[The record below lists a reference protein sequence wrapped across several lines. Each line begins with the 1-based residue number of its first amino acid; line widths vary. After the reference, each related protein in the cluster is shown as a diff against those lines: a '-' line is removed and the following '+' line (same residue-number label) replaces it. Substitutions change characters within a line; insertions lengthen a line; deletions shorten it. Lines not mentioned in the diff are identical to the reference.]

1 MKKHITAFYLETLLL
16 VAVFVAIILV
26 LTGIFGVARAESSQ
40 AEHLTRAVLLA
51 ENAAE
56 AVSVSESLEV
66 VRALLDENGD
76 SKVDGNVLT
85 VFEDDLQANITWEP
99 EDSVISSSITVF
111 WNGEEIYTLT
121 TAAYMQEET
130 L

>member
-40 AEHLTRAVLLA
+40 AEHLTKAVLLA

-56 AVSVSESLEV
+56 AVSVSGSLEV
-66 VRALLDENGD
+66 VRALLDERGD
-76 SKVDGNVLT
+76 SEVNGNVLT
-85 VFEDDLQANITWEP
+85 VYEEDLQADITWEP
-99 EDSVISSSITVF
+99 EGSVVSSSVTVY
-111 WNGEEIYTLT
+111 WNGKAIYTLK
-121 TAAYMQEET
+121 TAAHVQEEI